1 MAQVMVEI
9 VNMFDRNRNYSHTD
23 KQAYSLTGFFYI
35 GQTRNLTKAETIE
48 KFYWLCLE
56 IG

>member
-1 MAQVMVEI
+1 MVEI

-35 GQTRNLTKAETIE
+35 RQRRNLTKVETIE
-48 KFYWLCLE
+48 KLYWLCLE

>member
-1 MAQVMVEI
+1 MVEI
-9 VNMFDRNRNYSHTD
+9 VIMFDRNRNDSLTD

-35 GQTRNLTKAETIE
+35 GQRRNLTKAETIE